1 MLSVLKKSIYLII
14 LSLILVYATPQLVIK
29 NDDRT
34 VIEVAEFGFLK
45 GGQLTLTLDELK
57 VNNRININI
66 YTTPLISMTVGK
78 KRGRYSRI
86 LYTKRLDIR
95 G

>member
-14 LSLILVYATPQLVIK
+14 LYLILVYATPQLVIK

-66 YTTPLISMTVGK
+66 YILH
-78 KRGRYSRI
+78 YS
-86 LYTKRLDIR
+86 YQ
-95 G
+95 

>member
-14 LSLILVYATPQLVIK
+14 LSLVLVYATPQLVIE

-57 VNNRININI
+57 VNNCINVNI
-66 YTTPLISMTVGK
+66 YYATHINNSGIK
-78 KRGRYSRI
+78 KR
-86 LYTKRLDIR
+86 KV
-95 G
+95 